1 MCEEYEAMCHVIG
14 GVAVETLLRP
24 PSSISEETC
33 LSCISALNEL
43 PVTSKDR
50 SKSCS
55 SHFKALDL

>member
-33 LSCISALNEL
+33 LSCISALDEL
-43 PVTSKDR
+43 PVTSKDP
-50 SKSCS
+50 
-55 SHFKALDL
+55 F